1 MHSKL
6 LSWLAL
12 IGLFAI
18 FAGEAVAQG
27 VPPAPAGTA
36 ASTQQPG
43 RIRASRV
50 VGQVTV
56 EDIATKATQALA
68 NDSEISQGSIVR
80 TGENSSVVLLFSNGA
95 SINLA
100 FSSEL
105 NIEQFTQ
112 DPFAGNYE
120 PAKATEEPSVSTT
133 SIKLTRGELV
143 GNVKKLKTS
152 AGSKFTVGTPV
163 GAAGIRGTTFR
174 IVYRPTGNG
183 QAFNFVLTTIEGNV
197 EIQLASG
204 TVASLPVSVTDNK
217 EVVINEV
224 VVNPTTNQ
232 ITVTSS
238 TGQTT
243 VVNTPPAANDAPV
256 TVVQQVQ
263 AAAQQIAQAVATAM
277 FTPPPPLQN
286 QNQNQGQGNSTGNNA
301 SGNSN
306 STEGTG
312 SGNSS
317 SGNSGSGN
325 TGSGNSGSGNS
336 GSGSS
341 ATGNTGSGNS
351 GSGGSSGSTTNSPRL
366 TSQAGV

>member
-27 VPPAPAGTA
+27 VAQAPAGAA

-100 FSSEL
+100 FSSDL

-133 SIKLTRGELV
+133 SINLTRGELV

-204 TVASLPVSVTDNK
+204 TIASLPVSVTDNK
-217 EVVINEV
+217 EVVINDI

-243 VVNTPPAANDAPV
+243 VLNTPPPANDAPV

-286 QNQNQGQGNSTGNNA
+286 QGQGNSTGNNA

-312 SGNSS
+312 SGNSG

>member
-6 LSWLAL
+6 LSWLTL
-12 IGLFAI
+12 IGLLAI
-18 FAGEAVAQG
+18 FAGEAAAQG
-27 VPPAPAGTA
+27 APAAPAGA
-36 ASTQQPG
+36 AAPTQMPG
-43 RIRASRV
+43 RIRATRV

-68 NDSEISQGSIVR
+68 NDAEISQGSIVR

-120 PAKATEEPSVSTT
+120 PSKATEEPSVSTT
-133 SIKLTRGELV
+133 NIKLTRGELV

-197 EIQLASG
+197 EVQIASG
-204 TVASLPVSVTDNK
+204 TVAAPPVSVTDNK

-224 VVNPTTNQ
+224 VVNPTTNELV
-232 ITVTSS
+232 VTTS
-238 TGQTT
+238 TGQTAT
-243 VVNTPPAANDAPV
+243 ISTSVPLPVNDAPV
-256 TVVQQVQ
+256 TVIQQVQ
-263 AAAQQIAQAVATAM
+263 AAAQQIAQAVATAV
-277 FTPPPPLQN
+277 FTPPPQN
-286 QNQNQGQGNSTGNNA
+286 QGNSTGNN
-301 SGNSN
+301 STGNSTT
-306 STEGTG
+306 TEGT
-312 SGNSS
+312 
-317 SGNSGSGN
+317 GSGN

-336 GSGSS
+336 GSGS
-341 ATGNTGSGNS
+341 
-351 GSGGSSGSTTNSPRL
+351 GSSGSSGTTTISPRL
-366 TSQAGV
+366 TTKEGG